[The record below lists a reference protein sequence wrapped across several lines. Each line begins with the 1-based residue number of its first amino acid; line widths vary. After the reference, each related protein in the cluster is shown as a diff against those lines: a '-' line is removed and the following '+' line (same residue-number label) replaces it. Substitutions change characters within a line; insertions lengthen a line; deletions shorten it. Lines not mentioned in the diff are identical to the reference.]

1 MTSTQH
7 DKAAMARA
15 FRETT
20 LGLIGL
26 FQIYEVDLNLSEA
39 TAEVLG
45 DVFRRH
51 LRGAPPAAGPGH
63 NTPLHELADELDRV
77 VGRASRTA

>member
-1 MTSTQH
+1 MSTQQ
-7 DKAAMARA
+7 DKAALARA

-26 FQIYEVDLNLSEA
+26 FQIYGVDLNLSEA

-51 LRGAPPAAGPGH
+51 LRGAPPAAGTGPH
-63 NTPLHELADELDRV
+63 TPLHTLADELEREA
-77 VGRASRTA
+77 RQASRES